1 MTTATLAM
9 LTPTSMMFIMF
20 ILLLMF
26 GAKKLPELARGLG
39 QAMKEFSKAKNDIHD
54 EIMRDPAPTSQVAQ
68 QPPQIAAP
76 GTQPQPAP
84 GTYAQN
90 AAPAHPT
97 DAVHPAEVVPPAQ
110 PAPAPQPG
118 QHA

>member
-1 MTTATLAM
+1 M
-9 LTPTSMMFIMF
+9 LTPTSMMFILF

-68 QPPQIAAP
+68 QPPAQIQAP
-76 GTQPQPAP
+76 GVQPQPAA
-84 GTYAQN
+84 GTHAQ
-90 AAPAHPT
+90 AATPVVETAQ
-97 DAVHPAEVVPPAQ
+97 VVPPAQ
-110 PAPAPQPG
+110 PAADVVRPA
-118 QHA
+118 

>member
-1 MTTATLAM
+1 M

-54 EIMRDPAPTSQVAQ
+54 EIMREPAPPP
-68 QPPQIAAP
+68 PPQIQAP
-76 GTQPQPAP
+76 GVQPQPAA
-84 GTYAQN
+84 GTYAQ
-90 AAPAHPT
+90 ATQPVPPP
-97 DAVHPAEVVPPAQ
+97 VQPAEVVPPAQ
-110 PAPAPQPG
+110 PPANPG
-118 QHA
+118 HQA

>member
-26 GAKKLPELARGLG
+26 GAKKLPDLARGLG

-54 EIMRDPAPTSQVAQ
+54 EIMRDPPQPPYQA
-68 QPPQIAAP
+68 QPPQQIAA
-76 GTQPQPAP
+76 QPVQAQPAP
-84 GTYAQN
+84 GTYAQ
-90 AAPAHPT
+90 AAPGAAP
-97 DAVHPAEVVPPAQ
+97 VHPAEVVPPVQ

-118 QHA
+118 QQA

>member
-1 MTTATLAM
+1 M

-54 EIMRDPAPTSQVAQ
+54 EIMREPAPPQYQ
-68 QPPQIAAP
+68 PQPPQQIAA
-76 GTQPQPAP
+76 QPVQAQPAP
-84 GTYAQN
+84 GTYAQ
-90 AAPAHPT
+90 AAPGAAP
-97 DAVHPAEVVPPAQ
+97 VHPAEVVPPVPPVQ

-118 QHA
+118 QQA

>member
-54 EIMRDPAPTSQVAQ
+54 EIMLTPERMMVILLILLVVWLLSK
-68 QPPQIAAP
+68 IA
-76 GTQPQPAP
+76 G
-84 GTYAQN
+84 
-90 AAPAHPT
+90 
-97 DAVHPAEVVPPAQ
+97 
-110 PAPAPQPG
+110 
-118 QHA
+118 